1 MKVKNKNSGKNKEKS
16 KSAINKK
23 SKKKTTSKNRKNKSK
38 KKRNKS
44 NNEKNDNNNI
54 IIKEQN
60 EEKSIIK
67 ISNFN
72 INFKNSSKIDINIKD
87 KKNKIST
94 DNNINKN
101 KNKKILVDSRVG
113 TPHLDMIKYIKNEI
127 QKKEKM
133 INNLSYYKG
142 QYSCELKNIV
152 EKLENILI
160 NFKESP
166 EEKDRIKLLY
176 LILNINKKNND
187 ETINRNKSLKKE
199 YNILLNKNS
208 YTPNEIIN
216 EFRTKID
223 ISKSENLEMI
233 NQINELKNKNIIKN
247 NKLKS
252 FLYNKKYSLDI
263 NNLINELNTLNNEKN
278 EALTRL
284 RNSKKVVNSCIIKFK
299 NVIKKYEEYKK
310 ENAFTD
316 SNLNKI
322 DKDINILKQ
331 DLLGSENEE
340 EIYNKIE
347 NNKMLV
353 FKEISYPTPKKIKW
367 NSNFQKF
374 NSIKLKKKRVESA
387 EQIIKLPQNISNDNK
402 KSFCCLKKNMLN
414 INILPKINLKK
425 NSIIN
430 NINKRSILI
439 NSNSA
444 KNIQKDLFKNE
455 ELNISNV
462 NDIEN
467 RSINY
472 LEIYNNKK
480 EQYNSINKKL
490 DYSIKEVESMY
501 KRKISQIRE
510 NLNKNIEKFS
520 NIQKKKDFIKNEINN
535 LNKIIQTQQKDQK
548 NNIIDNN
555 NIEIEKINREN
566 LIEEIKNKYKD
577 EIPFL
582 SHKEK
587 TNKLFD
593 TELEQDY
600 YNL

>member
-1 MKVKNKNSGKNKEKS
+1 MEAKNKNSGKSKEKS
-16 KSAINKK
+16 KSVINKK
-23 SKKKTTSKNRKNKSK
+23 AKKKTTSKNRKNKSK

-44 NNEKNDNNNI
+44 NNDKKNNNI

-60 EEKSIIK
+60 EEKNKIK

-72 INFKNSSKIDINIKD
+72 INIKNSNKTENNYKD
-87 KKNKIST
+87 KKNKIKT
-94 DNNINKN
+94 DNNKN
-101 KNKKILVDSRVG
+101 KKKKILVDSRIG

-127 QKKEKM
+127 QKKENM

-142 QYSCELKNIV
+142 KYSCELKNIV
-152 EKLENILI
+152 EKLDNILI

-187 ETINRNKSLKKE
+187 EVINRNKSLKKE
-199 YNILLNKNS
+199 YNILLSKNNYS
-208 YTPNEIIN
+208 PNEIIN

-252 FLYNKKYSLDI
+252 FLFNKKHSLDI
-263 NNLINELNTLNNEKN
+263 NNLINELNILNNEKN
-278 EALTRL
+278 EALIRL
-284 RNSKKVVNSCIIKFK
+284 RNNKKVINSCIIKFK
-299 NVIKKYEEYKK
+299 NLIKKYEEYKK

-316 SNLNKI
+316 INLNKI

-331 DLLGSENEE
+331 DLLGNEE

-347 NNKMLV
+347 NNKMII
-353 FKEISYPTPKKIKW
+353 FKEISYPKPKKIKW
-367 NSNFQKF
+367 NSNIQRF
-374 NSIKLKKKRVESA
+374 NSLNKKRVGSA
-387 EQIIKLPQNISNDNK
+387 EQIIKLSQNISNNSK
-402 KSFCCLKKNMLN
+402 KSFCCLRKDILN
-414 INILPKINLKK
+414 INVLPKINLKK
-425 NSIIN
+425 NFIVG
-430 NINKRSILI
+430 KRSILI
-439 NSNSA
+439 NSNST

-455 ELNISNV
+455 EFNISNI
-462 NDIEN
+462 NDINYIEN

-472 LEIYNNKK
+472 LELYNNKK

-501 KRKISQIRE
+501 KRKINQIKE
-510 NLNKNIEKFS
+510 NLNKNIKKFS
-520 NIQKKKDFIKNEINN
+520 NIQRKKDFIKNEINN
-535 LNKIIQTQQKDQK
+535 LNKIIKAQKEQK
-548 NNIIDNN
+548 NNDIDNYIK
-555 NIEIEKINREN
+555 IEEIKREN
-566 LIEEIKNKYKD
+566 FIEEIKNKYKN

-582 SHKEK
+582 SNKEK
-587 TNKLFD
+587 PNKLFD

-600 YNL
+600 YNSNL

>member
-1 MKVKNKNSGKNKEKS
+1 MEVKNKNSGKKKEKS

-23 SKKKTTSKNRKNKSK
+23 AKKKTASKNRKNKSK

-44 NNEKNDNNNI
+44 NNDKNDKKNNNI

-72 INFKNSSKIDINIKD
+72 INIKNNDKKNNNYKD
-87 KKNKIST
+87 KKNKINT
-94 DNNINKN
+94 DNNKN
-101 KNKKILVDSRVG
+101 KKKKILVDSRVG

-152 EKLENILI
+152 EKLNNILI

-199 YNILLNKNS
+199 YNILLSKNN
-208 YTPNEIIN
+208 YTPNERIN

-252 FLYNKKYSLDI
+252 FLFNKKHSLDI

-278 EALTRL
+278 EALIRL
-284 RNSKKVVNSCIIKFK
+284 KNSKKVINSCIIKFK
-299 NVIKKYEEYKK
+299 NVIKNYEEYKK
-310 ENAFTD
+310 ENALTD
-316 SNLNKI
+316 INLNKI

-331 DLLGSENEE
+331 DLLGNEGEE

-347 NNKMLV
+347 NNKMLI
-353 FKEISYPTPKKIKW
+353 FKEISYPTAKKIKW
-367 NSNFQKF
+367 NSNSNIQKF
-374 NSIKLKKKRVESA
+374 NSLNLNKKRVDSA
-387 EQIIKLPQNISNDNK
+387 EQIIRLPKNISSNNK
-402 KSFCCLKKNMLN
+402 KSFCCLRKNILN
-414 INILPKINLKK
+414 INVLPKINLKK

-430 NINKRSILI
+430 NKINNRSTLI
-439 NSNSA
+439 NSNST
-444 KNIQKDLFKNE
+444 KNVEKDLFKNE
-455 ELNISNV
+455 EFNISNV
-462 NDIEN
+462 NDMEN
-467 RSINY
+467 LSINY
-472 LEIYNNKK
+472 LEIFNNKK
-480 EQYNSINKKL
+480 EHYNSINKKL

-501 KRKISQIRE
+501 KRKINQIRD
-510 NLNKNIEKFS
+510 NLNKNINKFS
-520 NIQKKKDFIKNEINN
+520 NIQRKKDFIKNEINN
-535 LNKIIQTQQKDQK
+535 LNKIIQAQKEQK
-548 NNIIDNN
+548 NNC
-555 NIEIEKINREN
+555 IEIEEINRQKI
-566 LIEEIKNKYKD
+566 IEEIKNKYKD
-577 EIPFL
+577 EINFL
-582 SHKEK
+582 SNKEK
-587 TNKLFD
+587 INKFFD

-600 YNL
+600 YNYNL

>member
-1 MKVKNKNSGKNKEKS
+1 MKVKNSGKNKEKS

-23 SKKKTTSKNRKNKSK
+23 SKKKATSKNRKNNSK

-44 NNEKNDNNNI
+44 NNGKNDNNNI

-133 INNLSYYKG
+133 INNFSYYKG

-566 LIEEIKNKYKD
+566 LIEKIKNKYKD
-577 EIPFL
+577 EISFL

>member
-1 MKVKNKNSGKNKEKS
+1 
-16 KSAINKK
+16 
-23 SKKKTTSKNRKNKSK
+23 
-38 KKRNKS
+38 
-44 NNEKNDNNNI
+44 
-54 IIKEQN
+54 
-60 EEKSIIK
+60 
-67 ISNFN
+67 
-72 INFKNSSKIDINIKD
+72 
-87 KKNKIST
+87 
-94 DNNINKN
+94 
-101 KNKKILVDSRVG
+101 
-113 TPHLDMIKYIKNEI
+113 
-127 QKKEKM
+127 M
-133 INNLSYYKG
+133 INNFSYYKG

-566 LIEEIKNKYKD
+566 LIEKIKNKYKD

>member
-133 INNLSYYKG
+133 INNFSYYKG

-199 YNILLNKNS
+199 YNILLSKNS

-252 FLYNKKYSLDI
+252 FLY
-263 NNLINELNTLNNEKN
+263 
-278 EALTRL
+278 
-284 RNSKKVVNSCIIKFK
+284 
-299 NVIKKYEEYKK
+299 
-310 ENAFTD
+310 
-316 SNLNKI
+316 
-322 DKDINILKQ
+322 LK
-331 DLLGSENEE
+331 
-340 EIYNKIE
+340 
-347 NNKMLV
+347 
-353 FKEISYPTPKKIKW
+353 
-367 NSNFQKF
+367 
-374 NSIKLKKKRVESA
+374 SIV
-387 EQIIKLPQNISNDNK
+387 
-402 KSFCCLKKNMLN
+402 
-414 INILPKINLKK
+414 
-425 NSIIN
+425 
-430 NINKRSILI
+430 
-439 NSNSA
+439 
-444 KNIQKDLFKNE
+444 
-455 ELNISNV
+455 
-462 NDIEN
+462 
-467 RSINY
+467 
-472 LEIYNNKK
+472 
-480 EQYNSINKKL
+480 
-490 DYSIKEVESMY
+490 
-501 KRKISQIRE
+501 
-510 NLNKNIEKFS
+510 
-520 NIQKKKDFIKNEINN
+520 
-535 LNKIIQTQQKDQK
+535 
-548 NNIIDNN
+548 
-555 NIEIEKINREN
+555 
-566 LIEEIKNKYKD
+566 
-577 EIPFL
+577 
-582 SHKEK
+582 
-587 TNKLFD
+587 
-593 TELEQDY
+593 
-600 YNL
+600 

>member
-587 TNKLFD
+587 TNKLID

>member
-480 EQYNSINKKL
+480 EQYK
-490 DYSIKEVESMY
+490 
-501 KRKISQIRE
+501 
-510 NLNKNIEKFS
+510 
-520 NIQKKKDFIKNEINN
+520 
-535 LNKIIQTQQKDQK
+535 
-548 NNIIDNN
+548 
-555 NIEIEKINREN
+555 
-566 LIEEIKNKYKD
+566 
-577 EIPFL
+577 
-582 SHKEK
+582 
-587 TNKLFD
+587 
-593 TELEQDY
+593 
-600 YNL
+600 

>member
-133 INNLSYYKG
+133 INNFSYYKG

-566 LIEEIKNKYKD
+566 LIEKIKNKYKD

>member
-16 KSAINKK
+16 KSVINKK

-133 INNLSYYKG
+133 INNFSYYKG